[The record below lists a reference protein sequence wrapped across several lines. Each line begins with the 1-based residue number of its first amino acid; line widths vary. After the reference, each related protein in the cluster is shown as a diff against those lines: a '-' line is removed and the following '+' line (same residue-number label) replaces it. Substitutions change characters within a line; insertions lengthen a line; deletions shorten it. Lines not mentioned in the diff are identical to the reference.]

1 MIGLS
6 GVAVHFGRG
15 TPNETRALSA
25 VDLSLAAGEFVTV
38 IGSNGAGKSTLL
50 NAIAGDVPIT
60 GGSIAIDDE
69 DVTRWSPARRADRVA
84 RVFQDPLA
92 GTCAE
97 LTVAENLALAARR
110 GRGRGFRPAVSRGD
124 RPGYAAHLARLGLG
138 LDNRLDEPIGR
149 LSGGQRQAVAL
160 LMATLAP
167 ARLLLLDEHV
177 AALDPRTA
185 ALVLDLTRRLVA
197 EAGLTALMVT
207 HAMRHALDCGDR
219 TIMLHEGRV
228 ILDIAGDAR
237 RRTTVDE
244 LVDRF
249 AHVRGEALSEDRLLL
264 G

>member
-1 MIGLS
+1 MIRLD
-6 GVAVHFGRG
+6 GVAVHFGQG
-15 TPNETRALSA
+15 TANETRALSA
-25 VDLSLAAGEFVTV
+25 VDLAIAGGEFVTV

-50 NAIAGDVPIT
+50 NAIAGDVPVT
-60 GGSIAIDDE
+60 GGTIAIDAR
-69 DVTRWSPARRADRVA
+69 DVTRWSPARRADRVS

-110 GRGRGFRPAVSRGD
+110 GCGRGLRLAVARRD
-124 RPGYAAHLARLGLG
+124 RPGYAAALERLGLG
-138 LDNRLDEPIGR
+138 LEDRLDEPIGR

-167 ARLLLLDEHV
+167 TRLLLLDEHV

-197 EAGLTALMVT
+197 EGGLTALMVT

-228 ILDIAGDAR
+228 ILDIAGEAR
-237 RRTTVDE
+237 RRTSVDD
-244 LVDRF
+244 LVARF
-249 AHVRGEALSEDRLLL
+249 ADVRGEALSEDRLLL